1 MLQTP
6 DADEVTEAFNSARSE
21 GLVSLP
27 QLLQPWS
34 ALADTPF
41 SRSDNILSSYRLF
54 IRKGI
59 TNTSSIYD
67 ELTMQDADGLG
78 EMDAGVDISGNCY
91 PRVSPVG

>member
-1 MLQTP
+1 M
-6 DADEVTEAFNSARSE
+6 
-21 GLVSLP
+21 P
-27 QLLQPWS
+27 QLLQLWS
-34 ALADTPF
+34 ALADKPF

-78 EMDAGVDISGNCY
+78 EMDAGVDISGNCLVTALAAEIIPLVHILFLLNRY
-91 PRVSPVG
+91 Y